1 MIISN
6 QVNNSEGKG
15 FTLRRMPAE
24 WEKQK
29 LVLMSF
35 PHEETDW
42 AENDN
47 LKAALSPFIRIA
59 QAIAYGEAVY
69 IICKD
74 KEKISSL
81 FCSTRN
87 MTFIELP
94 TNDTW
99 IRDYG
104 YISIKE
110 EGENRLLNF
119 TFDGWGGKFEG
130 TLDNTVNSALHKK
143 GYMGTTPLEPID
155 FVLEGGSIESDGEG
169 TVLTTSTCL
178 CNPNRNGGL
187 SKPEVEEKLHLT
199 LGTDRILWI
208 DHGYLAGDDTDSHID
223 TLARFVN
230 KETIAYV
237 KCVDTEDEHYE
248 ALQKMEAQLQNFR
261 TKAGEA
267 YKLVAL
273 PMCEAK
279 YDLQGNRLPA
289 TYANFLITNDALV
302 YPTYNDK
309 NDAKV
314 GEIFKALFLC
324 REVIPVNCL
333 KLIEQG
339 GSLHCSTMQ
348 LVY

>member
-1 MIISN
+1 MQEN
-6 QVNNSEGKG
+6 AKKV
-15 FTLRRMPAE
+15 MPAE
-24 WEKQK
+24 WEKQRA
-29 LVLMSF
+29 VLMSF

-42 AENDN
+42 HDPHNTAE
-47 LKAALSPFIRIA
+47 LEASLSPFIRIA

-74 KEKISSL
+74 KEKISKM

-87 MTFIELP
+87 LTFIEIP

-110 EGENRLLNF
+110 NDEVKLLDF
-119 TFDGWGGKFEG
+119 TFDGWGGKFEAS
-130 TLDNTVNSALHKK
+130 LDNAVNTALHQK
-143 GYMGTTPLEPID
+143 GYLGTTPLEQID

-169 TVLTTSTCL
+169 NILTTSTCL

-187 SKPEVEEKLHLT
+187 TKQEIEEKLHT
-199 LGTDRILWI
+199 YLGAQRVLWL
-208 DHGYLAGDDTDSHID
+208 DHGHLAGDDTDSHID

-230 KETIAYV
+230 KTTITYV
-237 KCVDTEDEHYE
+237 KCEDKEDEHYE
-248 ALQKMEAQLQNFR
+248 ALKQMEGQLQSFTTTEGKPYR
-261 TKAGEA
+261 
-267 YKLVAL
+267 LIPL

-279 YDLQGNRLPA
+279 YNDKKKRLPA
-289 TYANFLITNDALV
+289 TYANFLITNDALI
-302 YPTYNDK
+302 YPTYEDK
-309 NDAKV
+309 NDTKA
-314 GEIFKALFLC
+314 GEIFKEVFPD
-324 REVIPVNCL
+324 REIIPVNCL

-348 LVY
+348 IVY